1 MDRLRLLGTLVDLS
15 NTTKSYEGMLDFMV
29 KDQFYSM
36 CPKDLRI
43 FVKEGQPV
51 SVKDMANRADRYVDA
66 RGSVSGAVETR
77 AQKQKREKPLK
88 PLRTAKSEEL
98 DISREELIQ
107 AQKDEPSFAKLYDI
121 AKTGNVKM
129 TRGGNEVRFTIVN
142 NVLFRKFKSAKSRG
156 DKEFRQVVMPKRF
169 RNKVLSVGHEAP
181 LSGHLGVKKTYDR
194 ITSNFYWPG
203 IQNDVKMFCVSCDIC
218 QRTVSKGRISKVPL
232 GRMPLIDTPFHRVA
246 IDLVGPLAPV
256 SDRGNRY
263 VLTLVDYATRF
274 PEAVALPSIETER
287 VAEALLEIFTRVGFP
302 KEILTDMG
310 SQFTSDLMRE
320 ISRVLQIKQLT
331 TTPYHPICNGLVE
344 KFNGTLKKMLR
355 RMSAERPRDWDRF
368 LPALLFA
375 YREVPQES
383 LGFSPFELLYGRTV
397 RGPMGILKDLW
408 TGEIEEEEVKT
419 TYQYVI
425 DLKER
430 LEETCYLAQNELAKS
445 SSRYRKYY
453 DARAR
458 DRKFNVDDQV
468 LILLPTD
475 SNKLTMQWKGPYHIV
490 GKVGKYDYRVNKEG
504 KLKTFHA
511 NLLKKYFVRT
521 SDQMLILRQLGVC

>member
-1 MDRLRLLGTLVDLS
+1 MYAVR
-15 NTTKSYEGMLDFMV
+15 EGYIGSS
-29 KDQFYSM
+29 K
-36 CPKDLRI
+36 
-43 FVKEGQPV
+43 V
-51 SVKDMANRADRYVDA
+51 SVLRDTGCTTVVARRKFVDPSKFTGANKRCVLLDGTVRDVPVAVIAVDTPFYQGEVEALVMESPLYDLILGNINGVREPQDPDPNWNPPQFESSGKDS
-66 RGSVSGAVETR
+66 GSVSGAVETR

-203 IQNDVKMFCVSCDIC
+203 IQSDVKMFCVSCDIC

-274 PEAVALPSIETER
+274 PEAVALPSIETACSR
-287 VAEALLEIFTRVGFP
+287 SSTRD
-302 KEILTDMG
+302 I
-310 SQFTSDLMRE
+310 
-320 ISRVLQIKQLT
+320 
-331 TTPYHPICNGLVE
+331 Y
-344 KFNGTLKKMLR
+344 
-355 RMSAERPRDWDRF
+355 
-368 LPALLFA
+368 
-375 YREVPQES
+375 
-383 LGFSPFELLYGRTV
+383 
-397 RGPMGILKDLW
+397 
-408 TGEIEEEEVKT
+408 
-419 TYQYVI
+419 
-425 DLKER
+425 
-430 LEETCYLAQNELAKS
+430 
-445 SSRYRKYY
+445 
-453 DARAR
+453 
-458 DRKFNVDDQV
+458 
-468 LILLPTD
+468 
-475 SNKLTMQWKGPYHIV
+475 
-490 GKVGKYDYRVNKEG
+490 
-504 KLKTFHA
+504 
-511 NLLKKYFVRT
+511 
-521 SDQMLILRQLGVC
+521 

>member
-1 MDRLRLLGTLVDLS
+1 MVTLGRQRVSVLRDTGCTTVVARRKFVDPSKFTGANKRCVLLDGTRSTGPRPELES
-15 NTTKSYEGMLDFMV
+15 P
-29 KDQFYSM
+29 QFESSG
-36 CPKDLRI
+36 KDL
-43 FVKEGQPV
+43 
-51 SVKDMANRADRYVDA
+51 
-66 RGSVSGAVETR
+66 GSVSGAVETR

-181 LSGHLGVKKTYDR
+181 LSGHLGVKKTHDR

-344 KFNGTLKKMLR
+344 KFNEFYCYVVGEGILSPQPDKVQKVLNASIPTTKKEVRSFMGLVGYYSRFIPNFAAISAPLTDLTRGSNPNRVKWGSSQGAAFDTLKSRLASAPILHLPDMSKPFILR
-355 RMSAERPRDWDRF
+355 CDASDVGVGSVLMQEEDGVKYPIC
-368 LPALLFA
+368 FA
-375 YREVPQES
+375 SRKLQPREVKYATIEKECLAVVWAMEKFQIY
-383 LGFSPFELLYGRTV
+383 LYGLNFCWKRTTI
-397 RGPMGILKDLW
+397 RW
-408 TGEIEEEEVKT
+408 CT
-419 TYQYVI
+419 
-425 DLKER
+425 
-430 LEETCYLAQNELAKS
+430 
-445 SSRYRKYY
+445 
-453 DARAR
+453 
-458 DRKFNVDDQV
+458 
-468 LILLPTD
+468 
-475 SNKLTMQWKGPYHIV
+475 
-490 GKVGKYDYRVNKEG
+490 
-504 KLKTFHA
+504 
-511 NLLKKYFVRT
+511 
-521 SDQMLILRQLGVC
+521 